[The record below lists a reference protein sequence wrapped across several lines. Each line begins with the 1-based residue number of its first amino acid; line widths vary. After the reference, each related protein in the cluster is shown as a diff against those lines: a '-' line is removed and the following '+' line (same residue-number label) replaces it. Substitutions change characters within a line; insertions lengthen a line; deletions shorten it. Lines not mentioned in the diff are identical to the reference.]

1 LNNKEIWIEEKLEI
15 NKGRTLKI
23 KITKSLE
30 KVKSKFQE
38 IEVVDSD
45 AFGKILLIN
54 GIIMVTESDEF
65 CYHEMIAHVPLC
77 VHPKA
82 QKVLVIGG
90 GDGGTVREILKHDN
104 IKEIEICEID
114 EKVIEV
120 SKKHFPYLANSFDDP
135 KVKIFC
141 EDGNKFI
148 KAHKNE
154 YDIIIVDSSDP
165 IGPAEVLFR
174 REFYEAMY
182 QALKHDGIVV
192 TQAESFFYHRKI
204 IKSLFSFIKKIYP
217 ISEYYYT
224 LVPTYPSGVI
234 GFMFCSKKYHP
245 INDFNETEAL
255 KLTDLKYYNKEVH
268 KASFALPNFVYHIF
282 EQESKGYE
290 QKNVC
295 E

>member
-1 LNNKEIWIEEKLEI
+1 MNNKDIWIEEKLEI
-15 NKGRTLKI
+15 KNGRALKVR
-23 KITKSLE
+23 ITKSLE
-30 KVKSKFQE
+30 KIKSKFQE
-38 IEVVDSD
+38 IEVVESES
-45 AFGKILLIN
+45 FGKILLID
-54 GIIMVTESDEF
+54 GVIMLTEADEF

-77 VHPKA
+77 VHPKT

-104 IKEIEICEID
+104 VKEVDVCEID
-114 EKVIEV
+114 EKVIEI
-120 SKKHFPYLANSFDDP
+120 SKRHFPYLADSFNDP
-135 KVKIFC
+135 KVKIYC

-148 KAHKNE
+148 KTHKDE

-182 QALKHDGIVV
+182 QALKDDGIVV
-192 TQAESFFYHRKI
+192 AQAESFFYHQKI
-204 IKSLFSFIKKIYP
+204 IKSLFSFIKEIYP

-234 GFMFCSKKYHP
+234 GFTFCSKKYHP

-255 KLTDLKYYNKEVH
+255 KLLDLKYYNKDIH
-268 KASFALPNFVYHIF
+268 KAAFILPNFV
-282 EQESKGYE
+282 QEYKH
-290 QKNVC
+290 
-295 E
+295 

>member
-15 NKGRTLKI
+15 KNGRALKVR
-23 KITKSLE
+23 ITKSLE
-30 KVKSKFQE
+30 KIKSEFQE
-38 IEVVDSD
+38 IEVVESQS
-45 AFGKILLIN
+45 FGKILLID
-54 GIIMVTESDEF
+54 GVIMLTEADEF

-104 IKEIEICEID
+104 VKEVDVCEID
-114 EKVIEV
+114 EKVIEI
-120 SKKHFPYLANSFDDP
+120 SKRHFPYLAISFNAP
-135 KVKIFC
+135 RVKIYC

-148 KAHKNE
+148 KDHKDE

-182 QALKHDGIVV
+182 QALKNNGIVV
-192 TQAESFFYHRKI
+192 TQAESFFYHKKI
-204 IKSLFSFIKKIYP
+204 IKSLFSFIKDIYP

-234 GFMFCSKKYHP
+234 GFTFCSKKYHP
-245 INDFNETEAL
+245 ISDFNQQEAL
-255 KLTDLKYYNKEVH
+255 KLTDLRYYNKDIH
-268 KASFALPNFVYHIF
+268 KAAFILPNFV
-282 EQESKGYE
+282 QEYK
-290 QKNVC
+290 Q
-295 E
+295 

>member
-1 LNNKEIWIEEKLEI
+1 MNNKDTWIEEKLEI
-15 NKGRTLKI
+15 KNGRALKV

-30 KVKSKFQE
+30 KIKSEFQE
-38 IEVVDSD
+38 IEVVESES
-45 AFGKILLIN
+45 FGKILLID
-54 GIIMVTESDEF
+54 GIIMLTEADEF

-77 VHPKA
+77 VHPKT

-104 IKEIEICEID
+104 VKGVDVCEID
-114 EKVIEV
+114 EKVIEI
-120 SKKHFPYLANSFDDP
+120 SKRHFPYLADSFNDP
-135 KVKIFC
+135 KVKIYC

-148 KAHKNE
+148 KAHKGE

-182 QALKHDGIVV
+182 QALKDDGVVV
-192 TQAESFFYHRKI
+192 TQAESFFYHQKI
-204 IKSLFSFIKKIYP
+204 IKSLFSFIKDIYP

-234 GFMFCSKKYHP
+234 GFTFCSKKYHP
-245 INDFNETEAL
+245 TNNFDETEAL
-255 KLTDLKYYNKEVH
+255 KLTDLRYYNKDIH
-268 KASFALPNFVYHIF
+268 KAAFNLPTFAQDYKH
-282 EQESKGYE
+282 
-290 QKNVC
+290 
-295 E
+295 

>member
-1 LNNKEIWIEEKLEI
+1 MNNKDIWIEEKLEI
-15 NKGRTLKI
+15 KNGRALKVR
-23 KITKSLE
+23 ITKSLE
-30 KVKSKFQE
+30 KIKSKFQE
-38 IEVVDSD
+38 IEVVESES
-45 AFGKILLIN
+45 FGKILLID
-54 GIIMVTESDEF
+54 GVIMLTEADEF

-77 VHPKA
+77 VHPKT

-104 IKEIEICEID
+104 VKEVDVCEID
-114 EKVIEV
+114 EKVIEI
-120 SKKHFPYLANSFDDP
+120 SKRHFPYLADSFNDP
-135 KVKIFC
+135 KVKIYC

-148 KAHKNE
+148 KTHKDE

-182 QALKHDGIVV
+182 QALKDDGIVV
-192 TQAESFFYHRKI
+192 AQAESFFYHQKI
-204 IKSLFSFIKKIYP
+204 IKSLFSFIKEIYP

-234 GFMFCSKKYHP
+234 GFTFCSKKYHP

-255 KLTDLKYYNKEVH
+255 KLLDLKYYNKDIH
-268 KASFALPNFVYHIF
+268 KAAFILPNFV
-282 EQESKGYE
+282 QEHKH
-290 QKNVC
+290 
-295 E
+295 